1 MTSLVV
7 ALAFTAFLLFVRWLK
22 QRKCRYPAQFPPGPT
37 PLPLFGNLCDFTSSE
52 PWLTVTQ
59 WAKKYG
65 DLLDLILDFSGDVCY
80 LHVLGQGIVFL
91 SSADAA
97 SDLFEKRGT
106 IYSDRPELRMVGD
119 LCGCNRLLPFLKY
132 DSERFTRQQRFVK
145 KTLGPR
151 SIPAYHPM
159 IRASTNVFLS
169 EFINSPSRYLE
180 HARKYAGG
188 LTLSVVYGYQARST
202 DDRFLKQ
209 AEVCLEVIANDIT
222 AGSGIWPVDLIP
234 LLEYL
239 PSWMPGAGFKKKAAL
254 WNRMLKEFAEDPFE
268 EAKTAVKNGT
278 ILPSFC
284 SNLLS
289 RDESLT
295 ATDEEEVKYCAN
307 SMFAASAD
315 TTVTTTSQ
323 FILAMMLHP
332 GVLKK
337 AQAEIDRV
345 VGYDRLPE
353 LSDKPALPYVNAVMS
368 EVWRW
373 GVPVPLNI
381 PHCLK
386 QDDEY
391 RGMHIPKGSI
401 VNIYLRAILC
411 DEKLYPRPD
420 LFDPDRFMS
429 EGQDTVKDPRNYIF
443 GFGRRRCPGAD
454 LVESSIWLLLAS
466 MIASLDIKKLGE
478 DKVKI
483 KYSNS
488 FFRVPDRLTC
498 DIKPRSEKIKALL
511 EVSQV

>member
-7 ALAFTAFLLFVRWLK
+7 ALAFIGFFLIVRQWVK
-22 QRKCRYPAQFPPGPT
+22 RGKYRNSAPFPPGPRAI
-37 PLPLFGNLCDFTSSE
+37 PLFGNLGDFTSSE
-52 PWLTVTQ
+52 PWLIATE
-59 WAKKYG
+59 WAEKY
-65 DLLDLILDFSGDVCY
+65 GDVCY
-80 LHVLGQGIVFL
+80 LHVFGQGIIFL
-91 SSADAA
+91 SSAEAA
-97 SDLFEKRGT
+97 SDLLDKRGA
-106 IYSDRPELRMVGD
+106 IYSDRPRLKMVGD
-119 LCGCNRLLPFLKY
+119 LCGCNRLLPFLPY

-151 SIPAYHPM
+151 SIIAYHPM
-159 IRASTNVFLS
+159 IRASTNIFLTELIS
-169 EFINSPSRYLE
+169 SPSHYLK
-180 HARKYAGG
+180 HTRKYAGG
-188 LTLSVVYGYQARST
+188 LTLAVVYGYQAHNA
-202 DDRFLKQ
+202 DDRFLRQ
-209 AEVCLEVIANDIT
+209 AEVCLEILANDIT
-222 AGSGIWPVDLIP
+222 VGSGIWPVDLIP

-239 PSWMPGAGFKKKAAL
+239 PSWMPGAGFKKKAEL
-254 WNRMLKEFAEDPFE
+254 WRTMLKEFADDPFE
-268 EAKTAVKNGT
+268 EAKAAVKTGT

-289 RDESLT
+289 RDNSLD
-295 ATDEEEVKYCAN
+295 ADDEEEVKYCAN

-332 GVLKK
+332 DVLKK

-345 VGYDRLPE
+345 VGDDRLPE

-391 RGMHIPKGSI
+391 RGVHITKGSI
-401 VNIYLRAILC
+401 VIANIWAILR
-411 DEKLYPRPD
+411 DQKLYPRPD
-420 LFDPDRFMS
+420 MFDPERFMS
-429 EGQDTVKDPRNYIF
+429 EGHNPAKDPRNYIF

-466 MIASLDIKKLGE
+466 MIASLDIKKSGG
-478 DKVKI
+478 DQVQV

-488 FFRVPDRLTC
+488 FFRVPDRLAC
-498 DIKPRSEKIKALL
+498 DIKPRSEKIMTLL
-511 EVSQV
+511 EVGQV

>member
-1 MTSLVV
+1 MASLVV
-7 ALAFTAFLLFVRWLK
+7 ALAFIGFLLFVRWME
-22 QRKCRYPAQFPPGPT
+22 QRKYRYSAPLPPGPK
-37 PLPLFGNLCDFTSSE
+37 PIHLLGNLGNFTSTE

-59 WAKKYG
+59 WAKKY
-65 DLLDLILDFSGDVCY
+65 GDVCY

-91 SSADAA
+91 SSANAA
-97 SDLFEKRGT
+97 SDLLDKRQQ
-106 IYSDRPELRMVGD
+106 LKMVGE

-132 DSERFTRQQRFVK
+132 NSERFIRQQRFVK

-159 IRASTNVFLS
+159 IRYSTNAFLS
-169 EFINSPSRYLE
+169 ELISSPLHYLK

-188 LTLSVVYGYQARST
+188 LTLSVVYGYQARSAN
-202 DDRFLKQ
+202 DRFLRQ
-209 AEVCLEVIANDIT
+209 AEVCLDIIANDIT

-239 PSWMPGAGFKKKAAL
+239 PSWMPGAV
-254 WNRMLKEFAEDPFE
+254 E
-268 EAKTAVKNGT
+268 NGT

-289 RDESLT
+289 RENSL
-295 ATDEEEVKYCAN
+295 AAEDEEEVKYCAN

-323 FILAMMLHP
+323 FLLAMTLHP
-332 GVLKK
+332 EVLKK
-337 AQAEIDRV
+337 AQSEIDRV

-353 LSDKPALPYVNAVMS
+353 LVNAVMS

-391 RGMHIPKGSI
+391 RGMHIPQGSI
-401 VNIYLRAILC
+401 VVANIWAILR
-411 DEKLYPRPD
+411 DEELYPRPD
-420 LFDPDRFMS
+420 VFDPERFMGES
-429 EGQDTVKDPRNYIF
+429 HDPVKDPRNYIF

-454 LVESSIWLLLAS
+454 LIESSIWLLLAS

-478 DKVKI
+478 DQVKV

-488 FFRVPDRLTC
+488 FFRVPDRVAC

>member
-1 MTSLVV
+1 MTLLVV
-7 ALAFTAFLLFVRWLK
+7 ALAFIGFLLFVRWLK
-22 QRKCRYPAQFPPGPT
+22 QNKYRYPAPFPPGPT
-37 PLPLFGNLCDFTSSE
+37 PIPLFGNLCDFTSSE

-65 DLLDLILDFSGDVCY
+65 DVCY
-80 LHVLGQGIVFL
+80 LHVVGQGIVFL

-97 SDLFEKRGT
+97 SDLLDKRGA
-106 IYSDRPELRMVGD
+106 IYSDRPELKMVGD

-159 IRASTNVFLS
+159 IRTSTNAFLS
-169 EFINSPSRYLE
+169 ELINSPSHYLK

-188 LTLSVVYGYQARST
+188 LTLSVVYGYQACNA

-209 AEVCLEVIANDIT
+209 AEVCLEIIANDIT

-239 PSWMPGAGFKKKAAL
+239 PSWMPGASFKKKAAL
-254 WNRMLKEFAEDPFE
+254 WNTMLKEFAEDPFE
-268 EAKTAVKNGT
+268 EAKTAAKNGT

-315 TTVTTTSQ
+315 TVYGDYYFS
-323 FILAMMLHP
+323 ISPCYDAPP
-332 GVLKK
+332 GSVKK

-353 LSDKPALPYVNAVMS
+353 LSDKLRLAILVMNAVMS

-386 QDDEY
+386 KDDEY
-391 RGMHIPKGSI
+391 RGMHLPKGSI
-401 VNIYLRAILC
+401 VIANIWTILR

-420 LFDPDRFMS
+420 VFDPERFMN
-429 EGQDTVKDPRNYIF
+429 EGQDPVNDPRNYIF

-466 MIASLDIKKLGE
+466 MIASLDIKKLGK
-478 DKVKI
+478 DPVKI

-488 FFRVPDRLTC
+488 FFRVPDRLAC
-498 DIKPRSEKIKALL
+498 DIKPRSEKIKTLL

>member
-7 ALAFTAFLLFVRWLK
+7 ALAFIGFVLFVRWLK
-22 QRKCRYPAQFPPGPT
+22 QRKYRYPVPFPPGPT
-37 PLPLFGNLCDFTSSE
+37 PIPLFGNLRDFTSSE

-65 DLLDLILDFSGDVCY
+65 DVCY
-80 LHVLGQGIVFL
+80 LHVFGQGIIFL
-91 SSADAA
+91 SSVDAA
-97 SDLFEKRGT
+97 SDLLDKRGA
-106 IYSDRPELRMVGD
+106 IYSNRPKLKMVGD
-119 LCGCNRLLPFLKY
+119 LCGCNRLLPFLNY
-132 DSERFTRQQRFVK
+132 DSGRFTRQQRFVK

-151 SIPAYHPM
+151 SITAYHPV
-159 IRASTNVFLS
+159 IRASTNAFLS
-169 EFINSPSRYLE
+169 ELISSPSHYLK

-188 LTLSVVYGYQARST
+188 LTLSVVYGYQAHNA

-209 AEVCLEVIANDIT
+209 AEVCLEIIANDIT

-239 PSWMPGAGFKKKAAL
+239 PSWMPGASFKKKAAV
-254 WNRMLKEFAEDPFE
+254 WNTMLKEFAEDPFE

-323 FILAMMLHP
+323 FLLAMMLHP

-337 AQAEIDRV
+337 AQAEIDCI

-353 LSDKPALPYVNAVMS
+353 LSDKSALPYVNAVML

-401 VNIYLRAILC
+401 VIANMWAILR

-420 LFDPDRFMS
+420 VFDPERFMG
-429 EGQDTVKDPRNYIF
+429 EGQDPVKDPRNYIF

-478 DKVKI
+478 DPVKV

-488 FFRVPDRLTC
+488 FFRVPDRLDC
-498 DIKPRSEKIKALL
+498 DIKPRSEKIKTLL

>member
-1 MTSLVV
+1 MTFLVV
-7 ALAFTAFLLFVRWLK
+7 ALASIGFLLFVRWLK
-22 QRKCRYPAQFPPGPT
+22 QRKCRYPASLPPGPR
-37 PLPLFGNLCDFTSSE
+37 PIPFFGNLGDFTSSE

-65 DLLDLILDFSGDVCY
+65 EVCY

-91 SSADAA
+91 NSADAA
-97 SDLFEKRGT
+97 SDLLDKRGA
-106 IYSDRPELRMVGD
+106 IYSDRPEQKMVGD

-132 DSERFTRQQRFVK
+132 NSERFTRQQRFVK

-151 SIPAYHPM
+151 SIPAYVPM
-159 IRASTNVFLS
+159 IRASTNAFLCEMIS
-169 EFINSPSRYLE
+169 SPSHYLK

-188 LTLSVVYGYQARST
+188 LTLSVVYGYQARNAN
-202 DDRFLKQ
+202 DKFLRQ
-209 AEVCLEVIANDIT
+209 AEVCLDIITNDII

-234 LLEYL
+234 VLGYL

-254 WNRMLKEFAEDPFE
+254 WNTMLKEFAEDPFE

-289 RDESLT
+289 REESLT
-295 ATDEEEVKYCAN
+295 TADEEEVKYCAN

-323 FILAMMLHP
+323 FLLAMMLHP
-332 GVLKK
+332 EVLKK
-337 AQAEIDRV
+337 AQSEIDRV
-345 VGYDRLPE
+345 VGFDRLPE
-353 LSDKPALPYVNAVMS
+353 LGDKKALPYVNAVMS

-401 VNIYLRAILC
+401 VVANIWAILR
-411 DEKLYPRPD
+411 DKNLYPHPEV
-420 LFDPDRFMS
+420 FDPERFMGES
-429 EGQDTVKDPRNYIF
+429 QDPVKDPRNYIF

-478 DKVKI
+478 DQVKV

-488 FFRVPDRLTC
+488 FFRVPDRLAC

-511 EVSQV
+511 EVS